1 MYSSELTLSGRKEN
15 QKITLRNSVWLILL
29 INHVISQD
37 SGKRN
42 CSLLQRGHFAAL
54 SFEVIH
60 LKIEL
65 KAD

>member
-1 MYSSELTLSGRKEN
+1 MYSSELTLSGRKEK

-37 SGKRN
+37 SGKRH
-42 CSLLQRGHFAAL
+42 CFLLQWGHFAAL
-54 SFEVIH
+54 SFEVTH